1 MSIKVMNWVWGSSA
15 QKGSALLL
23 LLAVADHAHDDGAG
37 AYPSIQT
44 LAAKSRLTPRAVQG
58 ILNRLEAAGELI
70 IQRRTGPH
78 QVNVYTVPMM
88 LRSEAPATDTDLPI
102 GANGGGPEPAVPE
115 GDGENFSPSGGDG
128 EFTMKSF
135 HDEKNTLGMAM
146 RISPKPSLEPSG
158 VTTSFT
164 AVKDVAAPD
173 KIGPANSR
181 SKEIFKP
188 PDWFEP
194 LTRLEGYRRID
205 HSRFVSVLE
214 KTCQEGRV
222 SPAAVVES
230 FAGYYQ
236 LNRFKH
242 GWSDPVKALRNTL
255 AREIAKVNGTNRSPP
270 RSLHQKRMEG
280 EKDLP
285 PLRPVKYL

>member
-1 MSIKVMNWVWGSSA
+1 MV
-15 QKGSALLL
+15 L
-23 LLAVADHAHDDGAG
+23 
-37 AYPSIQT
+37 
-44 LAAKSRLTPRAVQG
+44 RF
-58 ILNRLEAAGELI
+58 EAE
-70 IQRRTGPH
+70 
-78 QVNVYTVPMM
+78 
-88 LRSEAPATDTDLPI
+88 ATDTEPPI
-102 GANGGGPEPAVPE
+102 GATGRGLEPAVPE
-115 GDGENFSPSGGDG
+115 GDSEKFSSSGGDEEFTRQTLRHENFSPPGGDG

-205 HSRFVSVLE
+205 HRRFVSVLE
-214 KTCQEGRV
+214 ETCQEGRV

-236 LNRFKH
+236 FNRFKH
-242 GWSDPVKALRNTL
+242 GWSDPVKALRNTM